1 MKKETK
7 KVRRRRYDASFKT
20 ELLELHAN
28 GRSIRSLSESFGIN
42 ENLLY
47 KYLPRDLGGKKLSN
61 ASSSKEKKE
70 ESQEIKQLRKRLKE
84 VEQERDILK
93 KASGIFS
100 RHP

>member
-1 MKKETK
+1 MKNEQK
-7 KVRRRRYDASFKT
+7 KVTRRRYDADFKVRI
-20 ELLELHAN
+20 LEMHTN

-47 KYLPRDLGGKKLSN
+47 KWKRLSN
-61 ASSSKEKKE
+61 NVVSNEKRE
-70 ESQEIKQLRKRLKE
+70 EIEEVKHLRKRLKE

-93 KASGIFS
+93 KALSIFS

>member
-1 MKKETK
+1 MKNGKTK
-7 KVRRRRYDASFKT
+7 NIRRRYDADFKQQILT
-20 ELLELHAN
+20 MHAN

-47 KYLPRDLGGKKLSN
+47 KWKRLSN
-61 ASSSKEKKE
+61 TLTSKEKKD
-70 ESQEIKQLRKRLKE
+70 EIAEVKELRKRLKE

-93 KASGIFS
+93 KALGIFS

>member
-1 MKKETK
+1 MKNGVTK
-7 KVRRRRYDASFKT
+7 ITRRRYDADFKQKILT
-20 ELLELHAN
+20 MHAN

-47 KYLPRDLGGKKLSN
+47 KWKRLSKT
-61 ASSSKEKKE
+61 STSKEKNDEIE
-70 ESQEIKQLRKRLKE
+70 EVKQLRKQLKE

-93 KASGIFS
+93 KALGIFS

>member
-1 MKKETK
+1 MKKGKIQTT
-7 KVRRRRYDASFKT
+7 RRRYDADFKQQI
-20 ELLELHAN
+20 LMMHAN

-47 KYLPRDLGGKKLSN
+47 KWKRLSKTLT
-61 ASSSKEKKE
+61 SKEKKDEIE
-70 ESQEIKQLRKRLKE
+70 EVKELRKRLKE

-93 KASGIFS
+93 KALGIFS

>member
-1 MKKETK
+1 MKHEQTK
-7 KVRRRRYDASFKT
+7 VTRRRYDADFKQK
-20 ELLELHAN
+20 LLEMNAN

-47 KYLPRDLGGKKLSN
+47 KWKRLSN
-61 ASSSKEKKE
+61 SSQSKEKRDEME
-70 ESQEIKQLRKRLKE
+70 EVKDLRKRLKE

-93 KASGIFS
+93 KALGIFS